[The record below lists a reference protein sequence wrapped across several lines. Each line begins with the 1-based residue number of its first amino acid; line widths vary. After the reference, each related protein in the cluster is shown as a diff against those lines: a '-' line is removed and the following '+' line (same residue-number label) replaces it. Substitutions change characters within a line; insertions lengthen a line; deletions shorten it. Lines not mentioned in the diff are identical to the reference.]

1 MEAHARV
8 SSLPKSSPMTIP
20 PVPAVPVTQEA
31 RCFVHQE
38 EPALGTCARCGTF
51 FCARDHRTVGDK
63 EYCAACA
70 ARPEVDYLEAFRLKY
85 WGKRDAW
92 AWLVAFGAIINLLL
106 GFQLL
111 ASGAE
116 NLLFAIIAFASAA
129 VGACFWAG
137 LPFARP
143 ALCLVPIISLLVG
156 VVTQGGRPFVSGVL
170 PIVITLII
178 YNDTRNKL
186 FFREQ
191 VSPEALR
198 KAWDLYANN
207 PVARAGFL
215 LGILGILLPILAP
228 AALVCSIIGWRRAN
242 PAAHPPI
249 GRKGQ
254 AIAGIVL
261 GSIGILWG
269 LTLMGIMVLGR
280 KF

>member
-1 MEAHARV
+1 
-8 SSLPKSSPMTIP
+8 
-20 PVPAVPVTQEA
+20 VTQEA
-31 RCFVHQE
+31 RCFAHPE

-63 EYCAACA
+63 DYCASCA

-92 AWLVAFGAIINLLL
+92 AWLVAFGAVINFVFGL
-106 GFQLL
+106 QLL

-116 NLLFAIIAFASAA
+116 NLLFAILSFASAA

-137 LPFARP
+137 LPFARL
-143 ALCLVPIISLLVG
+143 ALCFVPIISMLVG
-156 VVTQGGRPFVSGVL
+156 VVTQGAQAFASGIL
-170 PIVITLII
+170 PIIITLII
-178 YNDTRNKL
+178 YSDTRNKL

-191 VSPEALR
+191 VSPKVLR
-198 KAWDLYANN
+198 KAWELYSNN

-215 LGILGILLPILAP
+215 LSILGILLPLVSP
-228 AALVCSIIGWRRAN
+228 VALVCSIIGLRRVDLK
-242 PAAHPPI
+242 AHPPM

-261 GSIGILWG
+261 GSIGVLWG
-269 LTLMGIMVLGR
+269 LALMMLMVTGR

>member
-1 MEAHARV
+1 
-8 SSLPKSSPMTIP
+8 MTTQSAP
-20 PVPAVPVTQEA
+20 DVPVTQEA
-31 RCFVHQE
+31 RCFVHPE
-38 EPALGTCARCGTF
+38 EPALGTCVRCGTF

-63 EYCAACA
+63 DYCAACA
-70 ARPEVDYLEAFRLKY
+70 TRPEVDYLEAFRLKY

-92 AWLVAFGAIINLLL
+92 AWLVGFGAIINLMFGL
-106 GFQLL
+106 QLVV
-111 ASGAE
+111 SGAE

-137 LPFARP
+137 LPFARL
-143 ALCLVPIISLLVG
+143 ALCFVPIISMLVG
-156 VVTQGGRPFVSGVL
+156 MVTQGAQAFVSGVL

-191 VSPEALR
+191 VPPEALR
-198 KAWDLYANN
+198 KAWDLYSNN
-207 PVARAGFL
+207 RIARAGFL
-215 LGILGILLPILAP
+215 LSIFGILMPLFAP
-228 AALVCSIIGWRRAN
+228 VALVCSIIGLRRVDLK
-242 PAAHPPI
+242 AHPPI

-269 LTLMGIMVLGR
+269 LMLIGFMVLDR

>member
-1 MEAHARV
+1 
-8 SSLPKSSPMTIP
+8 MTTQ
-20 PVPAVPVTQEA
+20 PASGVPVTQEA
-31 RCFVHQE
+31 RCFVHPE
-38 EPALGTCARCGTF
+38 EPALGSCARCGTF
-51 FCARDHRTVGDK
+51 FCARDHRTVGGK

-70 ARPEVDYLEAFRLKY
+70 TRPEVDYLEAFRLKY

-92 AWLVAFGAIINLLL
+92 AWLVGFGAIINLMFGLRL
-106 GFQLL
+106 V

-137 LPFARP
+137 LPFARL
-143 ALCLVPIISLLVG
+143 ALCFVPIISMLVG
-156 VVTQGGRPFVSGVL
+156 MVTQGAQAFVSGVL

-178 YNDTRNKL
+178 YGDTRNKL

-191 VSPEALR
+191 VPPEALQ
-198 KAWDLYANN
+198 KAWELYSNN

-215 LGILGILLPILAP
+215 LSIFGILLPLLSP
-228 AALVCSIIGWRRAN
+228 VALVCSIIGLRRVDLK
-242 PAAHPPI
+242 AHPPI
-249 GRKGQ
+249 GRRRQ

-269 LTLMGIMVLGR
+269 LTLAVITVLDR